1 MSDVDDDD
9 IKVGDRVRR
18 LNDEDADIE
27 FKYFGA
33 AVVLAVDGL
42 DVPPPHR
49 ASAWIKY
56 DRLMCSEPHQ
66 WTYRSVDLCDLEK
79 VEG

>member
-1 MSDVDDDD
+1 MSDD
-9 IKVGDRVRR
+9 IKVGDRVRW
-18 LNDEDADIE
+18 LNDEDADTE

-33 AVVLAVDGL
+33 AIVLAVDGL

-56 DRLMCSEPHQ
+56 DRLRCNEPHL
-66 WTYRSVDLCDLEK
+66 WTYRSVDICDLEK
-79 VEG
+79 VYG